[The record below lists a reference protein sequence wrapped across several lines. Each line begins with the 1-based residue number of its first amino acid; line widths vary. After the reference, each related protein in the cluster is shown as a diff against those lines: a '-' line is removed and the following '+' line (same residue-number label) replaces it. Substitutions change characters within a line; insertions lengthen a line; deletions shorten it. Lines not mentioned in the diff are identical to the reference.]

1 MSDIIKKRWQRQQQ
15 NIYINKMK
23 NILIISLLMVMS
35 CIDSSKSKDASSKK
49 ETQENLIAV
58 LDTIWQIEQ
67 EPIRLRDSLISMYGV
82 DSELVKEQQLIIDKK
97 HMINEK
103 KVKDILDVYGWPTKE
118 MIGERG
124 NWTIC
129 NVIQHSDNDV
139 RIQYLPM
146 MRQAVMDKK
155 LEPRFLVRAEDR
167 IATERGD
174 LQIYGGQMKYYPET
188 KSFNLWPVFD
198 PENIDKRRT
207 EIGLDSIG
215 IFLKNRFN
223 FEWNLEEQIKRTK
236 EFELAKKRRNKT
248 N

>member
-1 MSDIIKKRWQRQQQ
+1 MSSI
-15 NIYINKMK
+15 KMK
-23 NILIISLLMVMS
+23 KTYYLFTLLMLLVFS
-35 CIDSSKSKDASSKK
+35 ACNTKIK
-49 ETQENLIAV
+49 EAKEENLIA
-58 LDTIWQIEQ
+58 LIDDIWKTEQ
-67 EPIRLRDSLISMYGV
+67 EPIRLRDSLMAIHGV
-82 DSELVKEQQLIIDKK
+82 DSELVKEQQLIIDKN
-97 HMINEK
+97 HIVNEDR
-103 KVKDILDVYGWPTKE
+103 VKNILDKHGWPTKD

-129 NVIQHSDNDV
+129 NVIQHSDNDI

-146 MRQAVMDKK
+146 MRQAVKDKK

-207 EIGLDSIG
+207 AIGLDSIA
-215 IFLKNRFN
+215 IFLKNRFD
-223 FEWNLEEQIKRTK
+223 FEWNLEEQIKRSE
-236 EFELAKKRRNKT
+236 EFILAKQNNDNK
-248 N
+248 